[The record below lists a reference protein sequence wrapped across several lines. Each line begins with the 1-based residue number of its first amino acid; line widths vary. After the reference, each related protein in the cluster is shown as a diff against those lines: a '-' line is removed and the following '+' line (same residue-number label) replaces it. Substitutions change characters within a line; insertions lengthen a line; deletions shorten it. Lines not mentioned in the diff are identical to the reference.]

1 VPCRNRE
8 CVIEVGSYNGWENKF
23 TWLVHLHLSNEQA
36 LMLEILALVTRE
48 SDDRAAGWLIEM
60 WVKGALF
67 NCLTGVAGCA
77 SLYDGF
83 MRLLAW
89 DLAGSALAYADW
101 DGLVALLTG
110 RAQASENL
118 FTLRSIALS

>member
-1 VPCRNRE
+1 MRQGPSGR
-8 CVIEVGSYNGWENKF
+8 F
-23 TWLVHLHLSNEQA
+23 
-36 LMLEILALVTRE
+36 M
-48 SDDRAAGWLIEM
+48 
-60 WVKGALF
+60 VKIALF
-67 NCLTGVAGCA
+67 NSLTGVAGRA

-110 RAQASENL
+110 REKRVRTS
-118 FTLRSIALS
+118 LRSFSLASS